1 METQEHLVGLRCKES
16 ELKYQAG
23 DARVH
28 SDVHEHL
35 MMVKRDHVEVV
46 NSQGKAILVKISYDK
61 LIDQDEIHLGKKDM
75 EKLDLTNGD
84 TVHLK
89 VHRSIMDS
97 IANFK
102 EKILT
107 RDKVEEKKE
116 KKGDD

>member
-1 METQEHLVGLRCKES
+1 MDLQEHLVGLKCKES
-16 ELKYQAG
+16 DLKYQTG